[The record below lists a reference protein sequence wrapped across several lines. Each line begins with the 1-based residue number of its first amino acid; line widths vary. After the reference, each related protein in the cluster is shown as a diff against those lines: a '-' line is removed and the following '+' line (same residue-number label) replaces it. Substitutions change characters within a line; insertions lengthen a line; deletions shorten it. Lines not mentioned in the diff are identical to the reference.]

1 MTDDNLITT
10 QERAYF
16 FIIPNMV
23 DDLGLS
29 PYAFRLYAHMK
40 RVAGETGACWQ
51 STRTLADTCKMSVGK
66 VSKAKKELQ
75 EAGLITVETRKKQ
88 GGEYHYVT
96 IRDIMPQNLAA
107 YSKKCSPGEQECS
120 PHERKCS
127 PGETKK
133 NPLTKTQEEVGKN
146 PAAAAFS
153 SKDAGTFQERW
164 TQRFLRDY
172 FENTG
177 EQAEEQAVSKA
188 VEVVLD
194 YIAEKDYPMK
204 YNFDWIRER
213 LERVSRQKQHAN
225 IGPYLG
231 S

>member
-1 MTDDNLITT
+1 MAANYWVKTYTNVLENPTIATLDDRLW
-10 QERAYF
+10 RRYF
-16 FIIPNMV
+16 E
-23 DDLGLS
+23 
-29 PYAFRLYAHMK
+29 LY
-40 RVAGETGACWQ
+40 V
-51 STRTLADTCKMSVGK
+51 LAGK
-66 VSKAKKELQ
+66 VSADRSGVLPPLKDIAWHLRQNIEQLEDDCIELQ
-75 EAGLITVETRKKQ
+75 RCGLLAMIDGKWTIPTFAEEQAPSPASVRMQEYRKRKQ
-88 GGEYHYVT
+88 NDYVT
-96 IRDIMPQNLAA
+96 KRNENVTKPL
-107 YSKKCSPGEQECS
+107 
-120 PHERKCS
+120 RKVLPES
-127 PGETKK
+127 ES
-133 NPLTKTQEEVGKN
+133 ESESEAESE
-146 PAAAAFS
+146 AAAALS

-164 TQRFLRDY
+164 TQRFMRDY